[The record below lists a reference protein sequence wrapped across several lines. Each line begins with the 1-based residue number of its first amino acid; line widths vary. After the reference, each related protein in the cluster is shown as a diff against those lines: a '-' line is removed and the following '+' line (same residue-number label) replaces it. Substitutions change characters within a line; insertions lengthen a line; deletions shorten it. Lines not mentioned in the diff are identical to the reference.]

1 MISHNCSV
9 LGLPQVTGPSQV
21 FSSIGHWST
30 AVYLILGLHVIPV
43 CILGSLF
50 FLRVRKQSPPDLVQ
64 SLSCLVSIPPVL
76 MVLTTLAILIPSLGK
91 YVEVLLEIVLSLG
104 LVKFLQLS
112 LTLCGGQEGVI
123 TTCTDRGIL
132 LPIATPPM
140 VCFLP
145 VAKPAITNQNLS
157 WVLLGPYILL
167 GAKAVILVVDVIYLL
182 VDYTPSGEFLSF
194 DNLHNLVSFPIGL
207 VAIYCL
213 NIFLV
218 LINDCLAGNTK
229 RLLGLVILLEFIL
242 FDCMRLFFIFLSG
255 TGMLTCVPPYL
266 SQDIVVH
273 FLKNIIKAFLATF
286 IGVPYLSMCAETTQV
301 SKDDKNDIDTGNNV
315 WGTETGNKELQV
327 MKNNIEHEQHAKDVF
342 DDDTDLDLQRSI

>member
-1 MISHNCSV
+1 M
-9 LGLPQVTGPSQV
+9 
-21 FSSIGHWST
+21 
-30 AVYLILGLHVIPV
+30 
-43 CILGSLF
+43 
-50 FLRVRKQSPPDLVQ
+50 
-64 SLSCLVSIPPVL
+64 
-76 MVLTTLAILIPSLGK
+76 
-91 YVEVLLEIVLSLG
+91 LLEIVLCLG

-132 LPIATPPM
+132 LPLATPPM
-140 VCFLP
+140 VCLLP
-145 VAKPAITNQNLS
+145 AAKPAITNKNLS

-218 LINDCLAGNTK
+218 VINDCLAGNSK

-242 FDCMRLFFIFLSG
+242 FDCMRLFFIFLTGMMSCKDIQMDEQFFFTG

-266 SQDIVVH
+266 SKDIVVH

-286 IGVPYLSMCAETTQV
+286 IGVPYLSLCA
-301 SKDDKNDIDTGNNV
+301 DTAPLPKV
-315 WGTETGNKELQV
+315 
-327 MKNNIEHEQHAKDVF
+327 
-342 DDDTDLDLQRSI
+342 